1 MDGGPGIQ
9 VGYELNILFA
19 LKMVYFRLGNVP
31 LLDPPKHEFQEI
43 PFYEWAGAP
52 VYPEFE
58 FQLLKNKNKTK
69 TRLILELS
77 PYTIQDLKRLEMD
90 EWCFLYNE

>member
-1 MDGGPGIQ
+1 MAVDTWP
-9 VGYELNILFA
+9 LFI
-19 LKMVYFRLGNVP
+19 MIFFPRLGNVP
-31 LLDPPKHEFQEI
+31 LLDPPNHDFQEI

-58 FQLLKNKNKTK
+58 FQILKTKNKTK